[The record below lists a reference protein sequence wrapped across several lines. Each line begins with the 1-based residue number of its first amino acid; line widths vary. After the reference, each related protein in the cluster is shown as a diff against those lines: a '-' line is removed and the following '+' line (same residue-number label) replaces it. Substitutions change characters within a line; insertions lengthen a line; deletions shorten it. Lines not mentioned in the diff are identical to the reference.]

1 MATEINTKIYESVEK
16 EIQNIEK
23 DAVEKAYKNA
33 EIELNRAT
41 AEYIRLFKERPGD
54 QKTLEDAKNNMKKW
68 LYKKNRLKQRLDEE
82 EPEKIVERER
92 REFRKKAR
100 KVVKD
105 IANGR
110 LQVDS
115 FVLRMLLVHSA
126 GQVPYL
132 EGETGIGK
140 SERIRQYAELMGM
153 KYVKVMLVGK
163 EKVHIEGNI
172 IPEVIELGED
182 PDVDAKIETLNKYVE
197 GGESTSTHNKRK
209 ALLVHKNTIPEYL
222 NQVLNALAQ
231 EKHVLLHFDEFPRA
245 DREVFNTIMEFILDN
260 NIEAFHG
267 RLKTGRLHKVA
278 SGNPVDIYDGH
289 ELGHAHKQRFVFM
302 KVKPNLTEFLKIVAP
317 KKDIHP
323 VIIETLL
330 EHPAKD
336 AFHTA
341 AKHREKMG
349 MVGDAAD
356 NEYIGINPRKWT
368 MINELLKVYEQDY
381 ANDPDTKE
389 LMLNIMEE
397 TLIEDAESY
406 GEKELIKKTI
416 NRYKS
421 ENKLTLKRIK
431 ATLRLHYEDI
441 RYVGEKDKE
450 SRPLEKAFEA
460 VNHLFKMYE
469 VGTQLDINKK
479 VVLLEDAFN
488 DFVNNFVKPYEIE
501 GKRESE
507 IKKIVMEAIEEDP
520 DKVIPFLAVLKATGE
535 MGTKM
540 VQAKFTAMNLKS
552 EGIELFSAID
562 DLFNTTYLTDY
573 VGLSLDTTGNKEL
586 KHSIREN
593 DGETTVA
600 EMIGLGVDDFFGD
613 DFDFD
618 DFEDEDNDKKKGG
631 KGDVGD

>member
-1 MATEINTKIYESVEK
+1 MATEINKKIYESVEE
-16 EIQNIEK
+16 EIQKLEK
-23 DAVEKAYKNA
+23 EALEKAYKNA
-33 EIELNRAT
+33 EVELNKAT
-41 AEYIRLFKERPGD
+41 AEYIRLYNQKNGDKESL
-54 QKTLEDAKNNMKKW
+54 KEAKNNMRKW

-82 EPEKIVERER
+82 EPEKTIERER
-92 REFRKKAR
+92 LELRKKAR

-105 IANGR
+105 IANGK

-153 KYVKVMLVGK
+153 KYVKVMLTGK

-182 PDVDAKIETLNKYVE
+182 PNVDAKIKTLNKYVE
-197 GGESTSTHNKRK
+197 RGEATSTHNERK
-209 ALLVHKNTIPEYL
+209 ALLIHKNTIPEYL

-231 EKHVLLHFDEFPRA
+231 EKHVLLHFDEFLRA
-245 DREVFNTIMEFILDN
+245 DREVFNTIMDFILEN
-260 NIEAFHG
+260 YVEAFQG

-278 SGNPVDIYDGH
+278 SGNPVDIYDGQ
-289 ELGHAHKQRFVFM
+289 ELDPAQKQRFVFM
-302 KVKPNLTEFLKIVAP
+302 KVKPNLTEFLKVVAP

-323 VIIETLL
+323 AIAEFLQ

-341 AKHREKMG
+341 ARHREMNG
-349 MVGDAAD
+349 AVGDAGG
-356 NEYIGINPRKWT
+356 EYIGINPRKWT
-368 MINELLKVYEQDY
+368 MISELLKVYEEDY

-406 GEKELIKKTI
+406 GEKELIKKFI
-416 NRYKS
+416 NKYKS
-421 ENKLTLKRIK
+421 ENKLTLKKIK

-441 RYVGEKDKE
+441 YYVGENDKE

-479 VVLLEDAFN
+479 IVLLEDAFN
-488 DFVNNFVKPYEIE
+488 DFVNNFIKPYEIE

-520 DKVIPFLAVLKATGE
+520 DKIVPFLAILKSTGE
-535 MGTKM
+535 MGVKM

-552 EGIELFSAID
+552 EGIDLFSAVD

-600 EMIGLGVDDFFGD
+600 EMVGLDLDDFFGD